1 MEQKTMSLQNLL
13 MKRAVSQIRQAF
25 SKPENH
31 EKEWFIKLKEE
42 LTKIIN
48 PE

>member
-13 MKRAVSQIRQAF
+13 MRQAVSQIRQAF

-42 LTKIIN
+42 LIKIVN